1 MKKKNVNRLLALVL
15 GLGLSLGTVACGN
28 QAAEI
33 ENIETDVVEVEAAAE
48 LTPEKF
54 NIDDVPEFTIR
65 VGVCSGDNNQYLKI
79 LDDHTNFLKDRG
91 VNLEITEFAAGINT
105 IDAITI
111 DQLDIGN
118 FADYAGINRIGNTL
132 ADTDLR
138 ALTMTGVN
146 KSYNLYVN
154 PDHIKTVKDLEGA
167 VLLSQAGVV
176 FEYEYGKL
184 IETYDLD
191 PEKIEL
197 TNVNSAQEA
206 LALASTNGG
215 DSYWANSQ
223 IAPKFEEAGWVPLV
237 NIVDVGAPMYG
248 FLVANNTYL
257 ESHKAEVAKFLAVSE
272 EGFAYIDEN
281 LDEFAGWVEAELGL
295 KKDLVISG
303 WNERT
308 HNYSFTQDGYDD
320 LKSVEEWCYKNGNF
334 PTEFDPADFINT
346 DSLTLYKP
354 EEVTWQAK

>member
-1 MKKKNVNRLLALVL
+1 MKKKNVNRLLAIVL

-28 QAAEI
+28 QEAEN
-33 ENIETDVVEVEAAAE
+33 EELETASVDLEAKTDLSSE
-48 LTPEKF
+48 DF

-65 VGVCSGDNNQYLKI
+65 VGVTSGSDNQYLQI
-79 LDDHTNFLKDRG
+79 LDDHTGFFKDRG
-91 VNLEITEFAAGINT
+91 INLETSEFAAGINT

-111 DQLDIGN
+111 GQLDIGN

-132 ADTDLR
+132 DETDLR
-138 ALTMTGVN
+138 AITLTGVN
-146 KSYNLYVN
+146 TSYNLYVN
-154 PDHIKTVKDLEGA
+154 PEHIKTVDDLEGA

-176 FEYEYGKL
+176 FEYDYGKL
-184 IETYDLD
+184 IETYNLD
-191 PEKIEL
+191 PDKVVL

-206 LALASTNGG
+206 LALASTNSA

-237 NIVDVGAPMYG
+237 NIGDVGAPMYG
-248 FLVANNTYL
+248 FLVASNSYL
-257 ESHKAEVAKFLAVSE
+257 ESHKEEVAKFLAVSE

-303 WNERT
+303 WTERT
-308 HNYSFTQDGYDD
+308 HDYTFTPDGYED

-346 DSLTLYKP
+346 DSLALYKP
-354 EEVTWQAK
+354 EAVTWQAK